1 LTNPEIRLR
10 LCDTHCHLE
19 KKDFSKDDVD
29 ERPEIVARARA
40 AGVEQLVCIGS
51 GSTIE
56 QMDNA
61 VAYADSDPNIWAAVG
76 IHPHDVTRMP
86 ATAPAHIEELA
97 RTHPRVVAVGEIG
110 LDFYYDHSPRAEQV
124 EWFGTFLQIAQRV
137 QKPVVLHIRDAHDE
151 SRAAL
156 TANPPPGG
164 VVHCFTGNLRDAEQ
178 YVAMGLYISFSGIV
192 TFKSARDI
200 QEAAKWVPEDRI
212 LIETD
217 CPYLAPVP
225 MRGRRNEPS
234 YLPHTAAFLAQ
245 LRGTTVDAIAESTTA
260 NAHRLFRL
268 S

>member
-1 LTNPEIRLR
+1 MRLV
-10 LCDTHCHLE
+10 DTHCHLE
-19 KKDFSKDDVD
+19 RKDFAKADVD

-61 VAYADSDPNIWAAVG
+61 VAYAEGDPNIWAAVG
-76 IHPHDVTRMP
+76 IHPHDVARMP
-86 ATAPAHIEELA
+86 AEAPAHIERLA
-97 RTHPRVVAVGEIG
+97 STHPRVVAVGEIG
-110 LDFYYDHSPRAEQV
+110 LDFYYDHSPRDEQQA
-124 EWFGTFLQIAQRV
+124 WFTKFLQLAQRID
-137 QKPVVLHIRDAHDE
+137 KPVVLHIRDAHDE

-156 TANPPPGG
+156 TATPPPGG
-164 VVHCFTGNLRDAEQ
+164 VVHCFTGNLADAQQ
-178 YVAMGLYISFSGIV
+178 YVAMGLYVSFSGIV

-200 QEAAKWVPEDRI
+200 QEAARWVPADRI

-234 YLPHTAAFLAQ
+234 FLVHTAAFVAQ
-245 LRGTTVDAIAESTTA
+245 LRGVPVDELAETTTA

-268 S
+268 T